1 MTKPPQEL
9 LQMAVHAAFAA
20 GQAILSVYG
29 KKTFNTRLKKDLS
42 PVTEADRAA
51 HGIISRHLGTAS
63 IPLLS
68 EEGEEIPY
76 EIRKT
81 WEKFWLVD
89 PLDGTKEFIRRN
101 DEFTVNIALIER
113 QEPVMGVIYA
123 PSPDLM
129 YFASQGTGAGR
140 IREYSGLDDKISD
153 MEGLLGQAE
162 KLPLGTPRRTY
173 TVVASRSHRNEET
186 NLFIK
191 RLEKDHPGL
200 RLVSTGSS
208 LKFCLMAEGEADI
221 YPRFGRTME
230 WDTAAGDAIARAS
243 GCLVR
248 IHDSE
253 DCLSYNKEVLSN
265 PWFTVLRKP

>member
-1 MTKPPQEL
+1 MTKSPQEL
-9 LQMAVHAAFAA
+9 LLMAVRSAFAA
-20 GQAILSVYG
+20 GQAIMVVYG
-29 KKTFNTRLKKDLS
+29 RKTFGTRLKKDLS

-51 HGIISRHLGTAS
+51 HGIISRRLAPAS
-63 IPLLS
+63 IPFLS

-76 EIRKT
+76 ETRRT

-113 QEPVMGVIYA
+113 QVPVMGVIYA
-123 PSPDLM
+123 PCLDLM
-129 YFASQGTGAGR
+129 YLASPQTGACR
-140 IREYSGLDDKISD
+140 ISGYADLDDQISD
-153 MEGLLGQAE
+153 QAGLLGKAE
-162 KLPLGTPRRTY
+162 KLPLGIPRRTY

-191 RLEKDHPGL
+191 RLEKEHPDL

-208 LKFCLMAEGEADI
+208 LKFCLMAEGKADL

-248 IHDSE
+248 IHDSK

-265 PWFTVLRKP
+265 PWFMVLREP